1 MIEYVWLTG
10 KTYVYL
16 MDDDSK
22 HNKAKETKTF
32 VITPRLL
39 FKNYK
44 YCLFNNKIIS
54 KLIISNII

>member
-1 MIEYVWLTG
+1 MIEYVWLTA

-32 VITPRLL
+32 VITPRLM

-44 YCLFNNKIIS
+44 YCLFNN
-54 KLIISNII
+54 

>member
-1 MIEYVWLTG
+1 MIEYVWLIA

-32 VITPRLL
+32 VITSRLM
-39 FKNYK
+39 FKNCK
-44 YCLFNNKIIS
+44 YCLFNN
-54 KLIISNII
+54 